1 MGKVKMRAPMR
12 SAIEAEWQRQATAA
26 AVESARKLIDVDGK
40 LKPGTPIGK
49 LSDYELGWIICTG
62 ICAWISKRA
71 EQATAEGFNLSV
83 VEEAIRD
90 TGNTPQPWDAG
101 AVAAILPDLAD
112 VPGIDWSL
120 SLNEWPREMMLTFL
134 CAGFDLVRQAMAARD
149 AGGTITQPQPE
160 HDDAIGI

>member
-1 MGKVKMRAPMR
+1 MRAPTR
-12 SAIEAEWQRQATAA
+12 AAIEDEWQRRATAA
-26 AVESARKLIDVDGK
+26 AIESARKLIGVDGK
-40 LKPGTPIGK
+40 INPSTPIGK
-49 LSDYELGWIICTG
+49 LSDDDLGWILCSG

-90 TGNTPQPWDAG
+90 TGATPQPWDAG
-101 AVAAILPDLAD
+101 AVATILPNLAD

-134 CAGFDLVRQAMAARD
+134 CAGFGLVKQAMAARD
-149 AGGTITQPQPE
+149 AGPTITQPQPE
-160 HDDAIGI
+160 INDATGIGF